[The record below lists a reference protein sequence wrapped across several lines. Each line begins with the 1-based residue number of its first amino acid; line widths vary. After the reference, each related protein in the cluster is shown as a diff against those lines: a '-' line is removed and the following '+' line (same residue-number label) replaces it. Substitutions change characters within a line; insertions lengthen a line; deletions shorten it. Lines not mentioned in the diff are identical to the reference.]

1 MVSSGDADAMVTGV
15 TRPFGRCFDDITK
28 VISPKNDES
37 FLSMS
42 MMVSKERT
50 VFIGDVNIHD
60 TPNAE
65 QLANIATGIA
75 NTVRSLGYT
84 PRVALLSFS
93 NFGSLTRPSSKSLKE
108 AVNILNTRNVD
119 FEFDG
124 EMTPEVALDY
134 DLIRENYPFCRLS
147 GPANVLIMPS
157 LLSANISFKLLQKL
171 GGGSILG
178 PLMIGGEKPFQ
189 IVQMGSSVSDIVN
202 SASFAAYN
210 SLYSN

>member
-1 MVSSGDADAMVTGV
+1 
-15 TRPFGRCFDDITK
+15 
-28 VISPKNDES
+28 
-37 FLSMS
+37 MS

-75 NTVRSLGYT
+75 NTVKDLGYK

-93 NFGSLTRPSSKSLKE
+93 NFGSLSRPSSKDLKE
-108 AVNILNTRNVD
+108 AVNILDKKQVD

-134 DLIRENYPFCRLS
+134 DLIKENYPFCRLS

-157 LLSANISFKLLQKL
+157 LLAANISFKLLQKL

-202 SASFAAYN
+202 SASIATYN
-210 SLYSN
+210 AIFSK